1 MLIVGTASLA
11 DHRGVVGTRMPSCVA
26 CDASFLATGFLYIS
40 RSTLLFL
47 FSNFYEQHFTSKTT
61 GKSNLVHFGYGQL
74 VIEYMS
80 DELT

>member
-47 FSNFYEQHFTSKTT
+47 YEQHFTSKTT